1 MHAGKDLTAVQ
12 NLLKKHQ
19 ALMVFTQFYY
29 CKHLLYRH
37 VLYTCAQN
45 AISVTYNII
54 CSTINHNILSVC
66 ETVVHLPT
74 YLQTEITSHEAYIKT
89 VSSTGETMTTQGH
102 YGATEIKKKITALY
116 STWQQLKELAQTRQ
130 HALED
135 ALKAQQ
141 YFSDA
146 QEAESWMKEKEP
158 MASSVDFGK
167 DEDSAQVS
175 VFGGCVGGGCVGL

>member
-1 MHAGKDLTAVQ
+1 
-12 NLLKKHQ
+12 
-19 ALMVFTQFYY
+19 
-29 CKHLLYRH
+29 
-37 VLYTCAQN
+37 
-45 AISVTYNII
+45 
-54 CSTINHNILSVC
+54 
-66 ETVVHLPT
+66 
-74 YLQTEITSHEAYIKT
+74 
-89 VSSTGETMTTQGH
+89 MTTQGH
-102 YGATEIKKKITALY
+102 YGATEIKKKITALF

-167 DEDSAQVS
+167 DEDSAQV
-175 VFGGCVGGGCVGL
+175 CVCCVRVWRCV